1 VPAPVDPTPAAPVPA
16 AGEGLA
22 SVKAAAEFLGGISP
36 DMVLKLVGR
45 GQLRA
50 VRIGRR
56 VLVPWAA
63 VRLLAQQGT
72 V

>member
-1 VPAPVDPTPAAPVPA
+1 MTPPRKAGRPAPPVPAPVDPT
-16 AGEGLA
+16 
-22 SVKAAAEFLGGISP
+22 
-36 DMVLKLVGR
+36 
-45 GQLRA
+45 